1 MTSDLRDCRKF
12 SDKKILSGLFP
23 VFTRQI
29 ARYPPRKNRKTSS
42 KETPKPDP
50 SKIQMSSYN
59 YNNKSNKNVYTKK

>member
-42 KETPKPDP
+42 KETFKPDL
-50 SKIQMSSYN
+50 SKI
-59 YNNKSNKNVYTKK
+59 

>member
-29 ARYPPRKNRKTSS
+29 ARYPPPKNRKTSS
-42 KETPKPDP
+42 EETLKPDS
-50 SKIQMSSYN
+50 SKIQTDS
-59 YNNKSNKNVYTKK
+59 